1 MWPEELAV
9 TAGVIQWRG
18 HITHVPSGDRRYFQD
33 LDALRQFIQPYQGD
47 MVSLFSFDDPAD
59 AAGSASAELA
69 IAAARMTEALSTML
83 TRLREAAALPDETD
97 TLPAADATILS
108 VEQKLVGLGHWRG
121 QELRQHIAPV
131 ALKGGRLLATIQL
144 QLWGASPGDVGTLST
159 AVHGRLLGARELLQ
173 QQGFLRLRAAGASL
187 AEHVSALDV
196 WRKTLTY
203 EVLYEYHY
211 QDADG
216 AEGLIARIP
225 IATDLETHDSPD
237 RENNLV
243 TDALARWD
251 QLTAPALELR
261 GVQDVGRLHALVFF
275 AGLPPAGS
283 VEWRRTTSTTT
294 APPQEFATFDDF
306 LAAITD
312 PADPALNARFVFATL
327 IEFLNHF
334 DPDPNLVSMGN
345 WNADEDDV
353 LDTYLARTLALARP
367 VRLRRGIDRLRIA
380 YAPGGADPRFDT
392 VGIVYLRAG

>member
-9 TAGVIQWRG
+9 TAGSIQWRG
-18 HITHVPSGDRRYFQD
+18 HITHVPSGDRQYFQD
-33 LDALRQFIQPYQGD
+33 LDALRQFIQPYQGN

-59 AAGSASAELA
+59 AAGSANAELA
-69 IAAARMTEALSTML
+69 IAAARMTEALSAML

-121 QELRQHIAPV
+121 QELRQAIAPV
-131 ALKGGRLLATIQL
+131 ALKGGRLLADIQL
-144 QLWGASPGDVGTLST
+144 QLWGATPGEVGALST

-173 QQGFLRLRAAGASL
+173 QQGFLRLRAAGSSL

-196 WRKTLTY
+196 WRKALTY

-211 QDADG
+211 EDADG

-243 TDALARWD
+243 SDALARWD

-261 GVQDVGRLHALVFF
+261 GVRDVGRLNALVFF
-275 AGLPPAGS
+275 AGVPPTGG
-283 VEWRRTTSTTT
+283 VEWRRTTSTST
-294 APPQEFATFDDF
+294 AAPQDFATFDDF
-306 LAAITD
+306 LAAVTD
-312 PADPALNARFVFATL
+312 PDNPVLNARFVFPTL
-327 IEFLNHF
+327 IDFLNRF
-334 DPDPNLVSMGN
+334 ETDPSLVSMGN
-345 WNADEDDV
+345 WNADEDDL
-353 LDTYLARTLALARP
+353 LDTYLARSLALERP
-367 VRLRRGIDRLRIA
+367 VRLRRGIDRLRIS
-380 YAPGGADPRFDT
+380 YAPGSADPRFDT